1 MLGRTTKPLTRRAL
15 LIDDELASPASA
27 GGRAVRA
34 LAAELSA
41 RGVEVIEAL
50 SFEDGL
56 ASAASDASLHAV
68 LLNWTLGSDDGRSHA
83 QATALLRALRRRDA
97 RIPIFL
103 LADRKVAGT
112 ITVEV
117 AALADEF
124 VWTLADTAAFVAG
137 RVTAAVDRYVDGLLP
152 PFTAALARYDR
163 EREYSWAAPGHQ
175 GGVAFLKSPIGR
187 VFFDYYGENLFR
199 SDMGI
204 ERAALGSLL
213 GHSGPIGASERY
225 IARVFGAQRSY
236 SVLNGTSASNRAIMT
251 ACVGDSEI
259 ALCDRNCHKSI
270 EQGLVI
276 TGGIPVF
283 LRPTRNRFGII
294 GPIPPAELEPA
305 AIERSIAGNPLTA
318 RAAAARPVYAVVT
331 NCTYDG
337 MCYDAAGVQERLA
350 ASVDRIHFDEAW
362 YGYARFN
369 PMYRDRF
376 AMRGAPGDHPAG
388 GPTVFA
394 THSTHKLLA
403 ALSQT
408 SYIHVRNGRGA
419 IDHGRFNE
427 AYCSQASTS
436 PLYAL
441 IASNE
446 VAAAMMDGPAGE
458 ALTQE
463 VIDEAVACR
472 LAVARV
478 RHELA
483 ARGEWFFA
491 PWNAEEIV
499 DSANGRRV
507 PFHEASPEQ
516 LATDPGC
523 WVLHPGESWHGFDHL
538 PEGWCLLDPIKFGI
552 VCPGMGADGEL
563 EPHGIPADV
572 VTAYLG
578 RHGIVPSRTTDH
590 MVLFLFSLGIT
601 KGKWGTLINT
611 LLDFKA
617 DYDRNAPLEEVV
629 PAVAAAAPERYAG
642 MGLKDLGDEIWAH
655 MRASRQGH
663 WQARAYATLPA
674 PEMTPREAFRLLM
687 SGEAEKVP
695 LAEMADRIVA
705 VGVIPYPP
713 GIPIVMPGESLGAA
727 DGPWL
732 SYLRALQEYGHRFP
746 GFAKEVEGTEER
758 DGAYHVYCLT
768 TQSVAAPRAS
778 MLAAAAV

>member
-1 MLGRTTKPLTRRAL
+1 MLGRTTEPLARRAL

-34 LAAELSA
+34 LADELSA
-41 RGVEVIEAL
+41 RGVEVISAF

-56 ASAASDASLHAV
+56 ANVTSDAALHVV
-68 LLNWTLGSDDGRSHA
+68 LLNWTLGSDDGRSHT
-83 QATALLRALRRRDA
+83 QATELLRALRHRNS

-117 AALADEF
+117 ATLADEF

-152 PFTAALARYDR
+152 PFAAALAGYDR

-187 VFFDYYGENLFR
+187 IFFDYYGENLFR

-236 SVLNGTSASNRAIMT
+236 SVLNGTSASNRTIMT
-251 ACVGDSEI
+251 ACVGDAEI

-294 GPIPPAELEPA
+294 RPIPPAELAPA
-305 AIERSIAGNPLTA
+305 AIARSIAGNPLVR

-337 MCYDAAGVQERLA
+337 MCYDATGVQERLA

-369 PMYRDRF
+369 PLYRDRF
-376 AMRGAPGDHPAG
+376 AMRGAPGDHPAD

-408 SYIHVRNGRGA
+408 SYIHVRDGRGA

-458 ALTQE
+458 ALTHE
-463 VIDEAVACR
+463 VIEEAVACR

-483 ARGEWFFA
+483 GRGEWFFA

-499 DSANGRRV
+499 DAASGQRV

-523 WVLHPGESWHGFDHL
+523 WVLHPGEPWHGFDNL

-552 VCPGMGADGEL
+552 VCPGMGVDGEL
-563 EPHGIPADV
+563 EPHGIPADLV
-572 VTAYLG
+572 SAYLG

-617 DYDRNAPLEEVV
+617 DYDRNAPLEEVL
-629 PAVAAAAPERYAG
+629 PAVAAAAPGRYAG

-687 SGEAEKVP
+687 SGKAEKVP
-695 LAEMADRIVA
+695 LAEMAGRLAA

-758 DGAYHVYCLT
+758 DGTYYVYCLT
-768 TQSVAAPRAS
+768 RQAAVAHRPPV
-778 MLAAAAV
+778 LAAAAV